1 MIGRRS
7 LRRAGLGLFAVVFG
21 SGALLL
27 AVRASDSAT
36 SVEKAGTLLGPL
48 DLQSYCR
55 HDYGQRAQAVATRI
69 DAYGWQ
75 CTYGVNGFLHIQDI
89 DLDRAC
95 TTMYSGA
102 TYSVTYDGSV
112 QASWQCL
119 RGLKP

>member
-1 MIGRRS
+1 MTTRRS
-7 LRRAGLGLFAVVFG
+7 VRRAGLGLFAVIFG

-55 HDYGQRAQAVATRI
+55 RHYGQRAQAVATRI

-89 DLDRAC
+89 DLDQAC
-95 TTMYSGA
+95 SSMYSGIA
-102 TYSVTYDGSV
+102 YSVTYDGSV

-119 RGLKP
+119 RGPKP